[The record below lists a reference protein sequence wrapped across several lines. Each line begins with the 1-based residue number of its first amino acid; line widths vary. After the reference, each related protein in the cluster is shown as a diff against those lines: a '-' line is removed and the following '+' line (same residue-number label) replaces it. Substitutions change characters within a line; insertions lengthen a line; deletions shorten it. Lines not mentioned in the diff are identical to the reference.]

1 MPKALCLTS
10 LVVAVIIVVLFL
22 ADAVMG
28 FMGMES
34 VAPLRSANLMMD
46 ITFIVTGAILA
57 FMSWATWREQR

>member
-28 FMGMES
+28 LMGMAPL
-34 VAPLRSANLMMD
+34 APLRSASLLMD
-46 ITFIVTGAILA
+46 ITFIITGSALA

>member
-28 FMGMES
+28 IMGMATM
-34 VAPLRSANLMMD
+34 APLRSASMMMD
-46 ITFIVTGAILA
+46 ITFIVTGTILA
-57 FMSWATWREQR
+57 YMSFATWREQR

>member
-28 FMGMES
+28 LMGMAAM
-34 VAPLRSANLMMD
+34 APLRSANLMMD
-46 ITFIVTGAILA
+46 ITFIILGSVLA
-57 FMSWATWREQR
+57 YMSFVTWREQR

>member
-28 FMGMES
+28 LMGMANM
-34 VAPLRSANLMMD
+34 APLRSANMMMD
-46 ITFIVTGAILA
+46 ITFIVTGTILA
-57 FMSWATWREQR
+57 YMSFATWREQR

>member
-28 FMGMES
+28 IMGMATM
-34 VAPLRSANLMMD
+34 APLRGANLLMD
-46 ITFIVTGAILA
+46 ITFILTGSALA
-57 FMSWATWREQR
+57 TMSYITWRDQR

>member
-28 FMGMES
+28 LLGMETI
-34 VAPLRSANLMMD
+34 APLRGASLLMD
-46 ITFIVTGAILA
+46 ITFIITGSALA
-57 FMSWATWREQR
+57 FMSYATFREQR